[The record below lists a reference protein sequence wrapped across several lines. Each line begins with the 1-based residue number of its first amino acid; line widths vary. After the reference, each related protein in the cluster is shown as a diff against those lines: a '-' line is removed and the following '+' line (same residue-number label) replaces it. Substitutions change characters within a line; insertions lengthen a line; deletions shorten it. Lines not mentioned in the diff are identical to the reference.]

1 MFGAAMLGV
10 QREGVGYESM
20 TVTDDTGNFG
30 TLTTVA
36 WREMNGVE
44 LDAVGLETVNANVAT
59 ASTIAEALLDAI
71 NGALNL
77 NWQTFSLDDL
87 ESGAGLGYLDALS
100 RTQIQTPPA
109 NDTAQDWSSF
119 ITYALGSG
127 PSANQQQDFNEWRRL
142 ADDLQQFSAANAS
155 RRSTADLAWGG
166 VTHANGRWYVNG
178 ESVSLGDLYTAVR
191 VNQLYNFDVSQSSI
205 VEDLTENNKLIEAAG
220 AWMALIRSKRPADMD
235 STASIT
241 FADRAQFITDWNI
254 DPDTFTE
261 NTQINYDQQQASTEF
276 DRWLNDIRSFVDK
289 QDTDNQQLQIELA
302 RKSDRR
308 DEVLQATVS
317 FSKSESKTGRLIAG
331 NLG

>member
-1 MFGAAMLGV
+1 
-10 QREGVGYESM
+10 M
-20 TVTDDTGNFG
+20 TVTDDAGSFG

-36 WREMNGVE
+36 WREMNGLE
-44 LDAVGLETVNANVAT
+44 LDAVGLETVNADVAT
-59 ASTIAEALLDAI
+59 AATIAEALLDAI

-77 NWQTFSLDDL
+77 NWQTFSLNDL
-87 ESGAGLGYLDALS
+87 ESGAGLGYLDLLS
-100 RTQIQTPPA
+100 RTQIQTAPA
-109 NDTAQDWSSF
+109 SDTAPDWSSF

-127 PSANQQQDFNEWRRL
+127 PSADQQQGFNEWRRL
-142 ADDLQQFSAANAS
+142 ADELQQFSAASAS
-155 RRSTADLAWGG
+155 KRSTADQAWGA
-166 VTHANGRWYVNG
+166 VTHANGRWFVNG

-205 VEDLTENNKLIEAAG
+205 VDDLTENNKLIEAAR

-235 STASIT
+235 ATASIT
-241 FADRAQFITDWNI
+241 FADRAQFIIDWNI

-261 NTQINYDQQQASTEF
+261 NTQINYDQQQTATEF
-276 DRWLNDIRSFVDK
+276 DRWLNDIRSFVDRK
-289 QDTDNQQLQIELA
+289 DTDNQQLQIELA

-317 FSKSESKTGRLIAG
+317 FSKNESKTGRLIAG